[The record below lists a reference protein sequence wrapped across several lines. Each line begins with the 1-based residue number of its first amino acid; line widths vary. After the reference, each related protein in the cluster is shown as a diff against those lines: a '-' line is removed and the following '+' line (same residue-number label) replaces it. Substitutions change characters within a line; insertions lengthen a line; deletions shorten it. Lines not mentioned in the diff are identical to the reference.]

1 MQTGPEKQMISMFE
15 EAMELS
21 GHFRKNTYEPTFRE
35 FFERRR
41 AELAG
46 LLCEIREAKGEQQE
60 ELIVRIGKSVP
71 DYAGQ
76 KLGEITG
83 KRKRENR
90 VMDYN
95 LALVTFFIPLLLYS
109 RDPELE
115 AVADRT
121 IENWNQLE
129 NVTMK
134 VGKSTFEEINGG
146 FRNRLCYV
154 TTAVCRSLD
163 KPDGCYELKTL
174 RDYRDRYLASSPG
187 GRETIRQYYNIAP
200 TIVKRIER
208 QENADE
214 VYQKI
219 WEEYLEPCIGLIEQG
234 KMEECREVYTNMVHE
249 LEREYL
255 FS

>member
-1 MQTGPEKQMISMFE
+1 MQTGPEKQMIYMFK

-21 GHFRKNTYEPTFRE
+21 GHFRKNTYEPTFHE

-41 AELAG
+41 AELAE
-46 LLCEIREAKGEQQE
+46 LLSEIRKAEREQQE
-60 ELIVRIGKSVP
+60 ELIARAGKSVP
-71 DYAGQ
+71 DYADQ

-83 KRKRENR
+83 KRKRENQ

-115 AVADRT
+115 AVADKT
-121 IENWNQLE
+121 IESWNQLE

-134 VGKSTFEEINGG
+134 VGKATFEEINGG

-174 RDYRDRYLASSPG
+174 RDYRDRYLASTPG
-187 GRETIRQYYNIAP
+187 GRETIREYYNIAP
-200 TIVKRIER
+200 TIVKRIEW
-208 QENADE
+208 QENANE
-214 VYQKI
+214 IYQKI
-219 WEEYLEPCIGLIEQG
+219 WSEYLEPCIGLIEQG
-234 KMEECREVYTNMVHE
+234 KMEECRKVYTNMVHE

>member
-1 MQTGPEKQMISMFE
+1 MQAGPEKRMISMFN

-21 GHFRKNTYEPTFRE
+21 GRFRKNTYEPAFRE
-35 FFERRR
+35 FFRRR
-41 AELAG
+41 STDLEEL
-46 LLCEIREAKGEQQE
+46 LSEIRGTEEKSQE
-60 ELIVRIGKSVP
+60 ELIARAGKSVP
-71 DYAGQ
+71 DYVDE
-76 KLGEITG
+76 KLEEIAG
-83 KRKRENR
+83 KRKRENQ

-95 LALVTFFIPLLLYS
+95 LALVTFFIPLLLHS
-109 RDPELE
+109 REPELE
-115 AVADRT
+115 AVADQT
-121 IENWNQLE
+121 IKNWNQLE

-134 VGKSTFEEINGG
+134 IGKSTFEEINGG

-187 GRETIRQYYNIAP
+187 GRETIREYYNIAP

-208 QENADE
+208 QKDADE
-214 VYQKI
+214 IYRKI
-219 WEEYLEPCIGLIEQG
+219 WKEYLERCIGLIETG
-234 KMEECREVYTNMVHE
+234 KMEECREVYTKMVHE

>member
-1 MQTGPEKQMISMFE
+1 MQTGPEKQMISMFK

-21 GHFRKNTYEPTFRE
+21 GRFRKNTYEPAFRE

-46 LLCEIREAKGEQQE
+46 LLVEIRKTEGEQQE
-60 ELIVRIGKSVP
+60 KLIVRAGKSVP
-71 DYAGQ
+71 DYADQ
-76 KLGEITG
+76 RLGEITG
-83 KRKRENR
+83 KRKRESQ

-95 LALVTFFIPLLLYS
+95 LAFVTFFIPLLLYS
-109 RDPELE
+109 RDSELE
-115 AVADRT
+115 AVADKT
-121 IENWNQLE
+121 IESWNRLE

-134 VGKSTFEEINGG
+134 IGKSTFEEINSG

-187 GRETIRQYYNIAP
+187 GRETIREYYNIAP

-208 QENADE
+208 QENVNE
-214 VYQKI
+214 IYQKI
-219 WEEYLEPCIGLIEQG
+219 WREYLEPCISLIEQG

-249 LEREYL
+249 LEQEYL